1 MSDDWGMTATA
12 VTREFLR
19 SRPLPQPS
27 DDGDK
32 DQRGRVLVVGGSVEV
47 PGAALLAGI
56 AALRAGAGKLQ
67 IATGRSAAPHLG
79 LAVPEALVAGL
90 PETEVG
96 GLDPSAADLLV
107 ARVRRCDAVLVGPGM
122 MDEGAVLALTA
133 RLLAEMP
140 AIPLALDAACLIELA
155 AAREALQPHAG
166 RVVITP
172 HAGEMAALLGVDRD
186 SVVSAPL
193 PHARKAASLLKVV
206 VVLKGGRTHIVTPQ
220 GEAWTY
226 AEGSVGLA
234 TSGSGDVLA
243 GIVAGLLAR
252 GAPPADAAIWGVTL
266 HGEAGNRLSTR
277 LGPLGFLAREL
288 LTEIPGV
295 LRDFGSD
302 A

>member
-186 SVVSAPL
+186 AVVSAPL

-288 LTEIPGV
+288 LTELPGV

>member
-1 MSDDWGMTATA
+1 MSDDGGRAATA

-19 SRPLPQPS
+19 GLPLPQPS
-27 DDGDK
+27 KDGDK
-32 DQRGRVLVVGGSVEV
+32 DQRGRVLVVGGSLEV

-90 PETEVG
+90 PETEAG
-96 GLDPSAADLLV
+96 GLDPAAAELLA

-140 AIPLALDAACLIELA
+140 AIPLALDAACLVELP

-172 HAGEMAALLGVDRD
+172 HAGEMAALLGVEREAIAA
-186 SVVSAPL
+186 API
-193 PHARKAASLLKVV
+193 AYGRKAASLLQVV
-206 VVLKGGRTHIVTPQ
+206 VVLKGGRTQIVTPQ

-252 GAPPADAAIWGVTL
+252 GAPPAEAAIWGVAL
-266 HGEAGNRLSTR
+266 HGEAGNRLAR
-277 LGPLGFLAREL
+277 RVGPLGFLAREL

-295 LRDFGSD
+295 MRDLGPD
-302 A
+302 P

>member
-19 SRPLPQPS
+19 SRTLPQPS

-186 SVVSAPL
+186 AVVSAPL

-226 AEGSVGLA
+226 TEGSVGLA